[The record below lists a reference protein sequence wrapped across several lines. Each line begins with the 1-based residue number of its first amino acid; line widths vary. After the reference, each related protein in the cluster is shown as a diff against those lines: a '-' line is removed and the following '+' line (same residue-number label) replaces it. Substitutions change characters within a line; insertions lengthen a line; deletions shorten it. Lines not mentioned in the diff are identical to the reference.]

1 MIDIHAHI
9 LPFVDD
15 GSKSVDSSVQMIKE
29 SLAQGITDIIC
40 TPHFRKEFKKTPEEL
55 KLAFNELKETTSFL
69 PVNLY
74 LGQEI
79 FVTRDLKKALSD
91 GEVMTL
97 NGTKFVLIEFSF
109 DEEADIVESVYE
121 LINLGYKPI
130 VAHLE
135 RYFYAN
141 LDLAE
146 EIKNMGG
153 YIQVNAESIVG
164 KKNRKIKKFVKELLQ
179 NDLVDFVASDIHALR
194 VNYMQKAHALVKKKY
209 GENLANKIFI
219 ENAKEILK

>member
-1 MIDIHAHI
+1 MIDIHAQI

-79 FVTRDLKKALSD
+79 FVTRDL
-91 GEVMTL
+91 
-97 NGTKFVLIEFSF
+97 
-109 DEEADIVESVYE
+109 
-121 LINLGYKPI
+121 
-130 VAHLE
+130 
-135 RYFYAN
+135 
-141 LDLAE
+141 
-146 EIKNMGG
+146 
-153 YIQVNAESIVG
+153 
-164 KKNRKIKKFVKELLQ
+164 
-179 NDLVDFVASDIHALR
+179 
-194 VNYMQKAHALVKKKY
+194 
-209 GENLANKIFI
+209 
-219 ENAKEILK
+219 

>member
-194 VNYMQKAHALVKKKY
+194 VNYMQKANALVKKKY

-219 ENAKEILK
+219 ENSKEILK